1 VIWDAIEVR
10 IYDGRWVYWRS
21 DWDWEGGGGGA
32 AEVIAFTALVVGPP
46 IAAAIAYSS
55 AVLAASRRTSA
66 YLLYAPLS
74 FVLAQLLAVAIVA
87 HPLLFY
93 SDRPT

>member
-1 VIWDAIEVR
+1 MIWDAIEVR
-10 IYDGRWVYWRS
+10 IYDGRWVYWRT

-32 AEVIAFTALVVGPP
+32 TEVSALTALVVGPP
-46 IAAAIAYSS
+46 VAAASAYSS

-74 FVLAQLLAVAIVA
+74 FVLAQLVAVTIVA
-87 HPLLFY
+87 HPLFFY
-93 SDRPT
+93 SERPT